1 MRYHFVVN
9 PRASRVRYEKLS
21 SGIAREFRAC
31 EYRITAGLPLGAD
44 FRDPET
50 MVVAVGGDGTVNR
63 VVNAVGEGAVP
74 IGLIPRGTANDLAR
88 ALAIPTDL
96 RGACAVL
103 RSTSLVEVDLAR
115 VANRYFITGGGLG
128 LGARIAERVNAVKAK
143 RSPPSGL
150 IRLCGPWAY
159 SLAAIAELTA
169 ARESIRARITTRGR
183 TREANLAALLVSN
196 QSCLGGRFSPSP
208 SASNQDGFLD
218 LCAIED
224 PGSRARMARICWEVL
239 CGRPGARPEIQ
250 RDRIREMRVV
260 TSRDTPFFGDG
271 EILACGREFAVSVRP
286 AAIRVAVPPKR
297 RIRCLVTR
305 EANRG

>member
-9 PRASRVRYEKLS
+9 PRAGRVRYEKLS
-21 SGIAREFRAC
+21 SGIAREFRGC

-63 VVNAVGEGAVP
+63 VVNAVGEGAAS
-74 IGLIPRGTANDLAR
+74 IGLVPGGTANDLAR
-88 ALAIPTDL
+88 ALEIPT
-96 RGACAVL
+96 RFASACAVV
-103 RSTSLVEVDLAR
+103 RSGPLTEVDLAR
-115 VANRYFITGGGLG
+115 VGNRYFVTGGGLG
-128 LGARIAERVNAVKAK
+128 LGARIAERVNAAKAP
-143 RSPPSGL
+143 RSLLSGL

-159 SLAAIAELTA
+159 SLAALAELTA
-169 ARESIRARITTRGR
+169 SPEPIRARITTRGH

-196 QSCLGGRFSPSP
+196 QPRLGGRFSPCP
-208 SASNQDGFLD
+208 SASNQDGILD
-218 LCAIED
+218 VCAIED
-224 PGSRARMARICWEVL
+224 PGSRARMARICWGFL
-239 CGRPGARPEIQ
+239 CGRPGVRPEIH

-271 EILACGREFAVSVRP
+271 EVLACGREFVVSVRP
-286 AAIRVAVPPKR
+286 AAIRIAVPPKR
-297 RIRCLVTR
+297 RTPCLVTR